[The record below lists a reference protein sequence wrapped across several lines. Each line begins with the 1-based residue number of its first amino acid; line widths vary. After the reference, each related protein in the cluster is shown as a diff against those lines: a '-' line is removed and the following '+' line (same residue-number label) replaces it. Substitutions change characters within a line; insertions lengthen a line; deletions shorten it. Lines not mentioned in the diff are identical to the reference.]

1 MRINLMQLRAFHA
14 VATQAS
20 FTLAARTL
28 GLTQPT
34 LSQSVKALEERYGVL
49 LFERSS
55 RRVQPTEMGRRLFQL
70 TTRLFDTEQEAAT
83 LLEGSAQLAR
93 GLLQL
98 GADSPYYVMP
108 LIAEFDRRHPQVE
121 IRLSIGNA
129 GAVLEDLSEAR
140 LDVALLSNPPVDP
153 RFHIVPLYRDP
164 VRLMLPAGHPLAAGD
179 AVPVAALAGQRLVMR
194 ETGSMTRRT
203 VERGL
208 AEAEIAPGAVFEV
221 TGREA
226 VQEAVALGLGLGFI
240 SAGEIR
246 PDPRIAV
253 RPLAD
258 CAWHTDEYV
267 LCQRD
272 RRRFPAIRAFI
283 DLAVA
288 AAAVGISPS
297 AAAG

>member
-1 MRINLMQLRAFHA
+1 MRIDLMQLRAFHA
-14 VATQAS
+14 VASQSS

-34 LSQSVKALEERYGVL
+34 LSQSVKALEERYAVL

-55 RRVQPTEMGRRLFQL
+55 RRVEPTEMGRRLFQL
-70 TTRLFDTEQEAAT
+70 TTRLFDTEQEAAS

-108 LIAEFDRRHPQVE
+108 LIAAFDERHPQVE

-164 VRLMLPAGHPLAAGD
+164 VRLMLPAGDALAALD
-179 AVPVAALAGQRLVMR
+179 AVPAAALAGRRLVMR

-208 AEAEIAPGAVFEV
+208 AEAEIVPGGVFEV

-226 VQEAVALGLGLGFI
+226 VQEAVALGLGVGFI
-240 SAGEIR
+240 SEGEVR
-246 PDPRIAV
+246 PDPRIAI
-253 RPLAD
+253 RPLSD
-258 CAWHTDEYV
+258 RGWQTDEYV

-288 AAAVGISPS
+288 AAS
-297 AAAG
+297 AAPVTR

>member
-55 RRVQPTEMGRRLFQL
+55 RRVQPTEMGRRLFRL

-108 LIAEFDRRHPQVE
+108 LIVEFDRRHPRVE

-164 VRLMLPAGHPLAAGD
+164 VRLMLPDGHPLAAGD
-179 AVPVAALAGQRLVMR
+179 SVPVAALAGQRLVMR

-240 SAGEIR
+240 SAGEVR
-246 PDPRIAV
+246 PDPRIAI
-253 RPLAD
+253 RPLAG

-288 AAAVGISPS
+288 ATA
-297 AAAG
+297 

>member
-164 VRLMLPAGHPLAAGD
+164 VRVMLPASHPLAAGG
-179 AVPVAALAGQRLVMR
+179 AVSVAALAGQRLVMR

-208 AEAEIAPGAVFEV
+208 AEAEIASGAVFEV

-240 SAGEIR
+240 SAGEVR
-246 PDPRIAV
+246 PDRRIAI

-283 DLAVA
+283 EL
-288 AAAVGISPS
+288 
-297 AAAG
+297 AAGSPPETDTGRGR

>member
-1 MRINLMQLRAFHA
+1 M
-14 VATQAS
+14 
-20 FTLAARTL
+20 
-28 GLTQPT
+28 
-34 LSQSVKALEERYGVL
+34 
-49 LFERSS
+49 
-55 RRVQPTEMGRRLFQL
+55 
-70 TTRLFDTEQEAAT
+70 
-83 LLEGSAQLAR
+83 
-93 GLLQL
+93 
-98 GADSPYYVMP
+98 
-108 LIAEFDRRHPQVE
+108 
-121 IRLSIGNA
+121 
-129 GAVLEDLSEAR
+129 LEDLSEAR

-153 RFHIVPLYRDP
+153 RFHIAPLYRDP
-164 VRLMLPAGHPLAAGD
+164 VRLMLPAGDALAALD
-179 AVPVAALAGQRLVMR
+179 AVPAAALAGRRLVMR

-208 AEAEIAPGAVFEV
+208 AEAEIAPGAMFEV

-253 RPLAD
+253 RPLAN

-283 DLAVA
+283 ELAVA
-288 AAAVGISPS
+288 AAA
-297 AAAG
+297 

>member
-164 VRLMLPAGHPLAAGD
+164 VRLMLPEGHPLAAAD
-179 AVPVAALAGQRLVMR
+179 TVPVAALAGQRLVMR

-283 DLAVA
+283 ELAVTA
-288 AAAVGISPS
+288 TA
-297 AAAG
+297 

>member
-55 RRVQPTEMGRRLFQL
+55 RRVQPTEMGRRLFRL

-108 LIAEFDRRHPQVE
+108 LIAEFDQRHPQVE

-164 VRLMLPAGHPLAAGD
+164 VRLMLPAGHPLAAGE

-208 AEAEIAPGAVFEV
+208 AEAEVAPGTLFEV
-221 TGREA
+221 MGREA

-253 RPLAD
+253 RPLANCD
-258 CAWHTDEYV
+258 WHTDEYV

-283 DLAVA
+283 ELAVTA
-288 AAAVGISPS
+288 AA
-297 AAAG
+297 

>member
-129 GAVLEDLSEAR
+129 GAVLENLSEAR

-164 VRLMLPAGHPLAAGD
+164 VRLMLPEGHPLAAED

-208 AEAEIAPGAVFEV
+208 AEAEIAPAGVFEV

-283 DLAVA
+283 ELAVA
-288 AAAVGISPS
+288 AS
-297 AAAG
+297 A

>member
-1 MRINLMQLRAFHA
+1 MRINVMQLRAFHA

-179 AVPVAALAGQRLVMR
+179 AVPAAALAGQRLVMR

-226 VQEAVALGLGLGFI
+226 VQEAVGLGLGLGFI

-283 DLAVA
+283 ELAVA
-288 AAAVGISPS
+288 ATA
-297 AAAG
+297 

>member
-108 LIAEFDRRHPQVE
+108 LIAEFDQRHPQVE

-164 VRLMLPAGHPLAAGD
+164 VRLMLPAGHPLAVSD
-179 AVPVAALAGQRLVMR
+179 AVPVAALAGRRLVMR

-240 SAGEIR
+240 SAGEVR

-258 CAWHTDEYV
+258 CTWHTDEYV

-283 DLAVA
+283 ALAVA
-288 AAAVGISPS
+288 AA
-297 AAAG
+297 

>member
-1 MRINLMQLRAFHA
+1 MNLMQLRAFHA

-55 RRVQPTEMGRRLFQL
+55 RRVQPTEMGQRLFQL
-70 TTRLFDTEQEAAT
+70 TTRLFDTEQEAAM

-164 VRLMLPAGHPLAAGD
+164 VRLMLPAVHPLAAGE

-283 DLAVA
+283 ELAVA
-288 AAAVGISPS
+288 ATA
-297 AAAG
+297 

>member
-164 VRLMLPAGHPLAAGD
+164 VRLMLPEGHPLAAGE
-179 AVPVAALAGQRLVMR
+179 AVPVTALAGQRLVMR

-221 TGREA
+221 SGREA

-246 PDPRIAV
+246 PDPRIAI
-253 RPLAD
+253 RPLAN

-283 DLAVA
+283 ELAVA
-288 AAAVGISPS
+288 AA
-297 AAAG
+297 

>member
-1 MRINLMQLRAFHA
+1 MNLMQLRAFHA
-14 VATQAS
+14 VAAQSS
-20 FTLAARTL
+20 FTLAARML

-55 RRVQPTEMGRRLFQL
+55 RTVQPTEMGRRLFQL

-83 LLEGSAQLAR
+83 LLEGSAQLAQ

-153 RFHIVPLYRDP
+153 RFHIAPLYRDP
-164 VRLMLPAGHPLAAGD
+164 VRLMLPAGHPLAALD
-179 AVPVAALAGQRLVMR
+179 AVPAAQLAGQRLVMR

-208 AEAEIAPGAVFEV
+208 AEAEIVPAAVFEV

-226 VQEAVALGLGLGFI
+226 VQEAVGHGLGIGFI
-240 SAGEIR
+240 SEGEIR
-246 PDPRIAV
+246 ADPRIAI
-253 RPLAD
+253 RPLGD
-258 CAWHTDEYV
+258 RGWQTDEYV
-267 LCQRD
+267 LCHRD

-288 AAAVGISPS
+288 AAGGAQLT
-297 AAAG
+297 A

>member
-55 RRVQPTEMGRRLFQL
+55 RRVQPTEMGRRLFRL

-153 RFHIVPLYRDP
+153 RFHIVPLYCDP
-164 VRLMLPAGHPLAAGD
+164 VRLMLPAGHPLAEAET
-179 AVPVAALAGQRLVMR
+179 VPVAALAGQRLVMR

-208 AEAEIAPGAVFEV
+208 AEAEVAPGAVFEV
-221 TGREA
+221 MGREA

-246 PDPRIAV
+246 PDPRIV
-253 RPLAD
+253 IRPLAD
-258 CAWHTDEYV
+258 CDWHTDEYV

-272 RRRFPAIRAFI
+272 RRRFAAIRAFI
-283 DLAVA
+283 ELAVTA
-288 AAAVGISPS
+288 AA
-297 AAAG
+297 

>member
-1 MRINLMQLRAFHA
+1 MQLRAFHA

-55 RRVQPTEMGRRLFQL
+55 RRVQPTEMGRRLFRL

-164 VRLMLPAGHPLAAGD
+164 VRLMLPAGHPLAEAET
-179 AVPVAALAGQRLVMR
+179 VPVAALAGQRLVMR

-208 AEAEIAPGAVFEV
+208 AEAEIAPGVVFEV
-221 TGREA
+221 MGREA

-258 CAWHTDEYV
+258 CDWHTDEYV

-283 DLAVA
+283 DLAVTA
-288 AAAVGISPS
+288 AA
-297 AAAG
+297 

>member
-164 VRLMLPAGHPLAAGD
+164 VRLMLPAGHPLAVGE
-179 AVPVAALAGQRLVMR
+179 AVPVAALTGQRLVMR

-221 TGREA
+221 MGREA

-258 CAWHTDEYV
+258 SDWHTDEYV

-283 DLAVA
+283 ELAVA
-288 AAAVGISPS
+288 ATA
-297 AAAG
+297 

>member
-55 RRVQPTEMGRRLFQL
+55 RRVQPTEMGRRLFRL

-164 VRLMLPAGHPLAAGD
+164 VRLMLPDGHPLAAGD
-179 AVPVAALAGQRLVMR
+179 SVPVAALAGQRLVMR

-208 AEAEIAPGAVFEV
+208 AEAEIAPGALFEV
-221 TGREA
+221 MGREA

-253 RPLAD
+253 RPLAGCD
-258 CAWHTDEYV
+258 WHTDEYV

-288 AAAVGISPS
+288 ATA
-297 AAAG
+297 

>member
-14 VATQAS
+14 VAAQAG

-179 AVPVAALAGQRLVMR
+179 SVPVAALAGQRLVMR

-208 AEAEIAPGAVFEV
+208 AEAEIAAGAVFEV

-246 PDPRIAV
+246 PDPRIVV
-253 RPLAD
+253 RPLGD
-258 CAWHTDEYV
+258 CDWHTDEYV

-283 DLAVA
+283 ELAVTA
-288 AAAVGISPS
+288 A
-297 AAAG
+297 

>member
-1 MRINLMQLRAFHA
+1 MNLMQLRAFHA

-70 TTRLFDTEQEAAT
+70 TTRLFDTEQEAAM

-108 LIAEFDRRHPQVE
+108 LIAEFDRRHPRVE

-208 AEAEIAPGAVFEV
+208 AEAEIAPAGVFEV

-246 PDPRIAV
+246 PDPRVAV

-258 CAWHTDEYV
+258 RAWHTDEYV

-283 DLAVA
+283 ELAVA
-288 AAAVGISPS
+288 AAGLSPS
-297 AAAG
+297 APAG

>member
-1 MRINLMQLRAFHA
+1 MNLMQLRAFHA

-164 VRLMLPAGHPLAAGD
+164 VRLMLPAGHPLAAED
-179 AVPVAALAGQRLVMR
+179 TVPVAALAGQRLVMR

-208 AEAEIAPGAVFEV
+208 VEAEIAPAAVFEV

-226 VQEAVALGLGLGFI
+226 VQEAVALALGLGFI
-240 SAGEIR
+240 SAGEVR

-283 DLAVA
+283 ELAVA
-288 AAAVGISPS
+288 GSPPETDTGR
-297 AAAG
+297 AR

>member
-1 MRINLMQLRAFHA
+1 MNLMQLRAFHA

-108 LIAEFDRRHPQVE
+108 LIAEFDRRHKQVE

-164 VRLMLPAGHPLAAGD
+164 VRLMLPAGHSLAEGD

-208 AEAEIAPGAVFEV
+208 AEAEITPAAVLEV

-240 SAGEIR
+240 SEGEIR

-253 RPLAD
+253 RPLAN

-283 DLAVA
+283 ELAVA
-288 AAAVGISPS
+288 ATA
-297 AAAG
+297 

>member
-1 MRINLMQLRAFHA
+1 MNLMQLRAFHA

-70 TTRLFDTEQEAAT
+70 TTRLFDTEQEAAM

-164 VRLMLPAGHPLAAGD
+164 VRLMLPEGHPLAMGD

-194 ETGSMTRRT
+194 ENGSMTRRT

-253 RPLAD
+253 RSLGD

-272 RRRFPAIRAFI
+272 RRRFPAIRAFVE
-283 DLAVA
+283 LA
-288 AAAVGISPS
+288 AAA
-297 AAAG
+297 

>member
-55 RRVQPTEMGRRLFQL
+55 RRVQPTEMGRRLFRL

-164 VRLMLPAGHPLAAGD
+164 VRLMLPAGHPLAEAET
-179 AVPVAALAGQRLVMR
+179 VPVAALAGQRLVMR

-208 AEAEIAPGAVFEV
+208 AEAEIAPGVVFEV
-221 TGREA
+221 MGREA

-258 CAWHTDEYV
+258 CDWHTDEYV

-283 DLAVA
+283 DLAVTA
-288 AAAVGISPS
+288 AA
-297 AAAG
+297 

>member
-1 MRINLMQLRAFHA
+1 MNLMQLRAFHA

-164 VRLMLPAGHPLAAGD
+164 VRLMLPAGHRLAAGD
-179 AVPVAALAGQRLVMR
+179 EVSVIALAGQRLVMR
-194 ETGSMTRRT
+194 EAGSMTRRT

-208 AEAEIAPGAVFEV
+208 AEAEIAPAAVFEV

-253 RPLAD
+253 RPLAN

-283 DLAVA
+283 ELAVA
-288 AAAVGISPS
+288 ATA
-297 AAAG
+297 

>member
-1 MRINLMQLRAFHA
+1 MQLRAFHA

-164 VRLMLPAGHPLAAGD
+164 VRLMLPEGHPLAAAD
-179 AVPVAALAGQRLVMR
+179 TVPVAALAGQRLVMR

-283 DLAVA
+283 ELAVTA
-288 AAAVGISPS
+288 TA
-297 AAAG
+297 

>member
-1 MRINLMQLRAFHA
+1 MQLRAFHA

-129 GAVLEDLSEAR
+129 GAVLENLSEAR

-164 VRLMLPAGHPLAAGD
+164 VRLMLPEGHPLAAED

-208 AEAEIAPGAVFEV
+208 AEAEIAPAGVFEV

-283 DLAVA
+283 ELAVA
-288 AAAVGISPS
+288 AS
-297 AAAG
+297 A

>member
-1 MRINLMQLRAFHA
+1 MNLMQLRAFHA

-164 VRLMLPAGHPLAAGD
+164 VRLMLPAGHPLAVAD

-208 AEAEIAPGAVFEV
+208 AEAEIVPAAVFEV

-283 DLAVA
+283 ELAVA
-288 AAAVGISPS
+288 AAA
-297 AAAG
+297 

>member
-1 MRINLMQLRAFHA
+1 MNLMQLRAFHA

-34 LSQSVKALEERYGVL
+34 LSQSVKGLEERYGVL

-55 RRVQPTEMGRRLFQL
+55 RQVQPTEMGRRLFQL

-164 VRLMLPAGHPLAAGD
+164 VRLMLPAGHLLAAGD

-208 AEAEIAPGAVFEV
+208 AEAEIAPGAMFEV

-283 DLAVA
+283 ELAVTA
-288 AAAVGISPS
+288 TA
-297 AAAG
+297 

>member
-1 MRINLMQLRAFHA
+1 MPMNLMQLRAFHA

-70 TTRLFDTEQEAAT
+70 TIRLFDTEQEAAT

-164 VRLMLPAGHPLAAGD
+164 VRLMLPAGHPLTAGHPLAAGD

-208 AEAEIAPGAVFEV
+208 AEAEITPAGVFEV

-253 RPLAD
+253 RLLAD

-272 RRRFPAIRAFI
+272 RRRFPAIRAFVE
-283 DLAVA
+283 LAVA
-288 AAAVGISPS
+288 AAA
-297 AAAG
+297 

>member
-1 MRINLMQLRAFHA
+1 
-14 VATQAS
+14 
-20 FTLAARTL
+20 
-28 GLTQPT
+28 
-34 LSQSVKALEERYGVL
+34 
-49 LFERSS
+49 
-55 RRVQPTEMGRRLFQL
+55 
-70 TTRLFDTEQEAAT
+70 
-83 LLEGSAQLAR
+83 
-93 GLLQL
+93 
-98 GADSPYYVMP
+98 MP
-108 LIAEFDRRHPQVE
+108 LIAEFDQRHPQVE

-164 VRLMLPAGHPLAAGD
+164 VRLMLPAGHPLAALD
-179 AVPVAALAGQRLVMR
+179 AVPAARLAGERLVMR

-208 AEAEIAPGAVFEV
+208 AEAEVAPAAVFEV
-221 TGREA
+221 MGREA

-246 PDPRIAV
+246 PDPRIAI
-253 RPLAD
+253 RPLANCD
-258 CAWHTDEYV
+258 WHTDEYV

-283 DLAVA
+283 ELAVA
-288 AAAVGISPS
+288 GAA
-297 AAAG
+297 